1 LYALKN
7 IRMDQEMS
15 EAFDQL
21 AEFYQENTKEDQMNL
36 RKLLAQKA
44 IQGDKD
50 FLASISR
57 VEKDIEEMADRMD
70 KVKEKCK
77 FVENLMDEATEGV
90 EEFLE
95 NVIKINA
102 QKEAI
107 ANKEKQVKDF
117 IAAFQL
123 SAQEELMF
131 ERDLK
136 FEGVSKDFFSVM
148 KRIQEIRENCK
159 NVLKDNQHRAM

>member
-1 LYALKN
+1 
-7 IRMDQEMS
+7 MC

-77 FVENLMDEATEGV
+77 FVENLMEEATEGV

-95 NVIKINA
+95 NVNKINA
-102 QKEAI
+102 EKEAI

-136 FEGVSKDFFSVM
+136 LEGVSKDFFSAM

-159 NVLKDNQHRAM
+159 NVLKENQHRAM